1 MILSDPTAGL
11 LSPTLAKMLRALV
24 DESTPRPGRELA
36 RIAGVSSAQGNTL
49 LRRLT
54 QLGIALETEQP
65 PAKLYQIN
73 NSHLLV
79 PQLRAI
85 LKGLDSIVEEFKGQ
99 LVALPAV
106 PEIAVLF
113 GSVMRKEDHEASDL
127 DLYLVFDDS
136 VGFDKGQLLESAAEL
151 SEGFF
156 TRTGNSLNVLVQ
168 KVSDLRS
175 NFEARSRFLEN
186 LLSDGRVIKGW
197 DVLNQLKE
205 EYTWS
210 TTQHNQSN

>member
-11 LSPTLAKMLRALV
+11 LSPTLAKLLRALV
-24 DESTPRPGRELA
+24 SESTPRPGREIS

-65 PAKLYQIN
+65 PAKLYEIN
-73 NSHLLV
+73 HSHLLV

-85 LKGLDSIVEEFKGQ
+85 LRTLDSIVEELREE
-99 LVALPAV
+99 LVRLPTIPA
-106 PEIAVLF
+106 IAVLF
-113 GSVMRKEDHEASDL
+113 GSVMRQEDHQESDL

-136 VGFDKGQLLESAAEL
+136 VTLDKGQLLESTAAL
-151 SEGFF
+151 SEGFLD
-156 TRTGNSLNVLVQ
+156 RTGNSLNVMVQ
-168 KVSDLRS
+168 KMSDLRN
-175 NFEARSRFLEN
+175 NFVARSKFLEN
-186 LLSDGRVIKGW
+186 LLLDGKAVQGW

-205 EYTWS
+205 EYQWS
-210 TTQHNQSN
+210 ITPHGQSN